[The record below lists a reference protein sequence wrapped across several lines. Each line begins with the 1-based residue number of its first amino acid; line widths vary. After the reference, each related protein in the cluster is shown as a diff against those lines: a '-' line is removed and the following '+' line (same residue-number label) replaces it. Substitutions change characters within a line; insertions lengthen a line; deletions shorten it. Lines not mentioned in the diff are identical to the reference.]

1 MGQDRWSMRKA
12 FSMVQVVVILL
23 VAVSLLSIATAYHN
37 TRNAIVDTVE
47 RSEQLNELFRYNEF
61 IKSMARDYLFQT
73 RDTEEIM
80 ADYRST
86 TAALHQDMERLI
98 QSAALPT
105 TRTYLQSLQNMFRY
119 YLNSIEA
126 MMGHIQNG
134 NKDMAYQSYNE
145 VAHRSGLIQEVVV
158 PYNTLYA
165 SDVGAYATREIE
177 EYRQIQIFQ
186 TAVSICLLV
195 VSLVFLSITLN
206 HALRHIQKL
215 VECTEYIAKGDYT
228 YIEKQNFPHDKDWG
242 SLGLSMQQM
251 AASIKYYLGEM
262 EEKNRLTVE
271 MATME
276 NEQLRMASSMR
287 EAEWKAL
294 NNQMSPH
301 MIYNT
306 LNIALQLAY
315 EEKAP
320 KTITMMR
327 TIIAFLRY
335 YTKNASAITDL
346 YSELEFLNNYI
357 YINQKRYGDRIQ
369 FIVEVEPELENIKL
383 PAVILQ
389 PLVENAIIHGLKNCV
404 ENGLIRVSVLTEGTQ
419 LNISVEDNGE
429 GIPYDRIEALL
440 SAEPGSADHVG
451 LRNVERR
458 LKIFFGEGAGVSI
471 NSELGV
477 GTIVTIHIPQRNGAE
492 KTHE

>member
-1 MGQDRWSMRKA
+1 
-12 FSMVQVVVILL
+12 
-23 VAVSLLSIATAYHN
+23 
-37 TRNAIVDTVE
+37 
-47 RSEQLNELFRYNEF
+47 
-61 IKSMARDYLFQT
+61 
-73 RDTEEIM
+73 
-80 ADYRST
+80 
-86 TAALHQDMERLI
+86 
-98 QSAALPT
+98 
-105 TRTYLQSLQNMFRY
+105 
-119 YLNSIEA
+119 
-126 MMGHIQNG
+126 
-134 NKDMAYQSYNE
+134 
-145 VAHRSGLIQEVVV
+145 
-158 PYNTLYA
+158 
-165 SDVGAYATREIE
+165 
-177 EYRQIQIFQ
+177 
-186 TAVSICLLV
+186 
-195 VSLVFLSITLN
+195 
-206 HALRHIQKL
+206 
-215 VECTEYIAKGDYT
+215 
-228 YIEKQNFPHDKDWG
+228 
-242 SLGLSMQQM
+242 
-251 AASIKYYLGEM
+251 
-262 EEKNRLTVE
+262 
-271 MATME
+271 
-276 NEQLRMASSMR
+276 
-287 EAEWKAL
+287 
-294 NNQMSPH
+294 
-301 MIYNT
+301 
-306 LNIALQLAY
+306 
-315 EEKAP
+315 
-320 KTITMMR
+320 MMR

-335 YTKNASAITDL
+335 YTKHASAITDL

>member
-1 MGQDRWSMRKA
+1 
-12 FSMVQVVVILL
+12 
-23 VAVSLLSIATAYHN
+23 
-37 TRNAIVDTVE
+37 
-47 RSEQLNELFRYNEF
+47 
-61 IKSMARDYLFQT
+61 
-73 RDTEEIM
+73 
-80 ADYRST
+80 
-86 TAALHQDMERLI
+86 
-98 QSAALPT
+98 
-105 TRTYLQSLQNMFRY
+105 
-119 YLNSIEA
+119 
-126 MMGHIQNG
+126 MGHIQNG